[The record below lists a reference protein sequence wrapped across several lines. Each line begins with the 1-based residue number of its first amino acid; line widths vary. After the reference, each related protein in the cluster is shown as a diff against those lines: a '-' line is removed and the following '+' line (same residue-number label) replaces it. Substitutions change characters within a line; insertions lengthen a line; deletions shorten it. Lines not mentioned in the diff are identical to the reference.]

1 MKSVRRLIFV
11 ILSLFCISSIMHA
24 QDIDEII
31 AKHIDAHG
39 DTDKW
44 DAIQS
49 MEIRGRFIAFSEEDD
64 FYALKTNSGAYYS
77 ELHLGKHK
85 VTEAFNGTSGWT
97 IDPWHDFS
105 FPRALNK
112 TEVNVFYQKAEFF
125 TPFYKWKER
134 GFNVKLLGKQTVDG
148 IDVFVIKLSRPNG
161 KSETW
166 FLDANTYLE
175 YKCESEWA
183 DFGYGGP
190 AESYFDDFRTVD
202 GMIIPFFVERTFYQ
216 RNRMLQIEDITF
228 NIELDEELF
237 EFPRSNEMKKLAFLA
252 GTWDVKVDVWT
263 RRGSWYRIDSTIS
276 IVEWESTN
284 RLLEKIIYDRIYVH
298 SKWINYSYS
307 SSGKKY
313 KIIVYNGFPSDFELF
328 EGGFNDSTFVAD
340 QVFINGEDS
349 TQQNAYSRII
359 LRDREVDSFVFEV
372 ETTRD
377 AGANWRPQDKFSYIR
392 RKEVF

>member
-1 MKSVRRLIFV
+1 MKSVRCLLFV
-11 ILSLFCISSIMHA
+11 ILSSICMSSIMYA
-24 QDIDEII
+24 QDIDELI

-39 DTDKW
+39 GADQW
-44 DAIQS
+44 EAIES
-49 MEIRGRFIAFSEEDD
+49 MEIRGRFIAFSEEND

-112 TEVNVFYQKAEFF
+112 TEVNVFSQKAEFF

-134 GFNVKLLGKQTVDG
+134 GFTVELLGKQTVDG
-148 IDVFVIKLSRPNG
+148 IDVFAIKLSRPNG

-202 GMIIPFFVERTFYQ
+202 GIVIPFFIERTFYQ
-216 RNRMLQIEDITF
+216 RNRMLQIEDIKF
-228 NIELDEELF
+228 NVEVDEELF
-237 EFPRSNEMKKLAFLA
+237 EFPRSNELKKLAFLE
-252 GTWDVKVDVWT
+252 GEWDVKLDVWS
-263 RRGSWYRIDSTIS
+263 RRGSWYRLDSTFSVIL
-276 IVEWESTN
+276 WESTN
-284 RLLEKIIYDRIYVH
+284 RLLEKIIYDRIYVQ

-307 SSGKKY
+307 SSEKK
-313 KIIVYNGFPSDFELF
+313 I
-328 EGGFNDSTFVAD
+328 
-340 QVFINGEDS
+340 
-349 TQQNAYSRII
+349 QNNC
-359 LRDREVDSFVFEV
+359 L
-372 ETTRD
+372 
-377 AGANWRPQDKFSYIR
+377 
-392 RKEVF
+392 